1 MGAWMTLQQR
11 FDARHNNFDLIRLM
25 LAGVVA
31 VAHGIVMRGGTQP
44 EFGIT
49 TLADFG
55 LDGFFILSGFLVAR
69 SWLTLNNFWRYA
81 WHRFLRIMPAFW
93 VCLLVLAFLVAP
105 LALFLEGRPL
115 SGLWTSENSAGKFV
129 LVNSGLMIF
138 EYEIA
143 GIFAGNPRALV
154 VDGSLWTLIL
164 EAGCYIVL
172 ACLGMA
178 GALTRRR
185 IVVPIFTALVWL
197 LAALDDFGIPVGVG
211 DETLRMLML
220 FMIGTTAYVYGRR
233 VPMNLYLLA
242 TSVVVF
248 LASVVLLQNYRLVG
262 AVPFAYIL
270 LWLAVALPKTVR
282 VRVDVSYG
290 VYIYHWPIQQLMML
304 TVLSQLPPPLF
315 ILFSFVLIV
324 PVALASWFGV
334 ERRAL
339 RRKHA
344 RLPSWLPG
352 VDRHPV
358 AVAADAANL
367 AAQEASDSRS

>member
-1 MGAWMTLQQR
+1 MGAWMTLEQR

-25 LAGVVA
+25 LAGIVA
-31 VAHGIVMRGGTQP
+31 VAHGIVMRGGSQP

-69 SWLTLNNFWRYA
+69 SWLTLSNFWRYA

-105 LALFLEGRPL
+105 LALLLEGRPL
-115 SGLWTSENSAGKFV
+115 SDLWTSENSAPKFV
-129 LVNSGLMIF
+129 LVNAGLMIF

-143 GIFAGNPRALV
+143 DIFAGNPHPLI

-164 EAGCYIVL
+164 EAGCYVVL
-172 ACLGMA
+172 ACLGLA

-197 LAALDDFGIPVGVG
+197 LATLYDLGIQVGIG

-220 FMIGTTAYVYGRR
+220 FMIGTTAYIYGHL
-233 VPMNLYLLA
+233 VPMNLSLLVA
-242 TSVVVF
+242 SVVVF
-248 LASVVLLQNYRLVG
+248 LGSVMLLENYRIIG

-270 LWLAVALPKTVR
+270 LWFAVALPKTVR
-282 VRVDVSYG
+282 VKVDVSYG

-315 ILFSFVLIV
+315 IMLSFVFIV
-324 PVALASWFGV
+324 PVALASWFGI

-339 RRKHA
+339 RRKNA
-344 RLPSWLPG
+344 RLPRWLPG
-352 VDRHPV
+352 VDRQPR
-358 AVAADAANL
+358 ATPADAANL
-367 AAQEASDSRS
+367 GIRARNSP